1 MTEITAGKHQ
11 SVADEP
17 KGSGGTDLG
26 PSPYGYLLSALG
38 ACTAMTLRMYAD
50 YKKIDLQEVEVQLTH
65 DKVHASDGEQTE
77 SSKGKIDQIKRRI
90 RLEGNLSDQE
100 RKRLTEIAD
109 KCPVHKT
116 LTGKPQIITQE
127 VH

>member
-1 MTEITAGKHQ
+1 M
-11 SVADEP
+11 
-17 KGSGGTDLG
+17 
-26 PSPYGYLLSALG
+26 
-38 ACTAMTLRMYAD
+38 
-50 YKKIDLQEVEVQLTH
+50 QLTH